1 MTDEIPAINELTRDR
16 IPARRPLA
24 RDESFLARA
33 VRRFRKHRLAQF
45 GLVMLLLLALMA
57 IFAPLITPYVFDGQD
72 AALLGQPTPPS
83 LSHWVGTD
91 QLGRDNFTR
100 ILYGARVSLS
110 VGLSS
115 ALIATLLGTLVGAL
129 AGFFGGWVDSLLMRL
144 TDVVLSIPILPL
156 VIALSGF
163 LRPSLPLLVAIIG
176 GLGWMGTAR
185 LVRGQFLTLK
195 SSDYVEASR
204 ALGGSNPRIMFRHI
218 LPNALGPIV
227 VSTTLAV
234 GSAIILESALSFFGL
249 GVQPP
254 IPTWGNLLTG
264 SSDFL
269 ETAPWLAAFPGLF
282 ILVTVLSV
290 NFLGDGLRDALDPR
304 S

>member
-1 MTDEIPAINELTRDR
+1 MNNQTFNPTISKP
-16 IPARRPLA
+16 

-33 VRRFRKHRLAQF
+33 LRRFRKHRLAQF
-45 GLVMLLLLALMA
+45 GLVMLIILGLAA
-57 IFAPLITPYVFDGQD
+57 IFAPIVSSYSFDAQD
-72 AALLGQPTPPS
+72 AALLGQPTAPNFKH
-83 LSHWVGTD
+83 LLGTD

-100 ILYGARVSLS
+100 ILHGARVSLL

-115 ALIATLLGTLVGAL
+115 ALIATFLGTLIGAL
-129 AGFFGGWVDSLLMRL
+129 AGFYGTWVDSVLMRF

-163 LRPSLPLLVAIIG
+163 LRPSLPLLVLIIG

-185 LVRGQFLTLK
+185 LVRGQFLSLRNA
-195 SSDYVEASR
+195 DYVEASK
-204 ALGGSNPRIMFRHI
+204 ALGGSNSRIMFRHI
-218 LPNALGPIV
+218 LPNAIGPIV

-234 GSAIILESALSFFGL
+234 GGAIILESALSFFGL

-254 IPTWGNLLTG
+254 TPTWGNLLTG

-282 ILVTVLSV
+282 ILITVLSV

-304 S
+304 L

>member
-1 MTDEIPAINELTRDR
+1 MNNPTLNLTSSK
-16 IPARRPLA
+16 A

-45 GLVMLLLLALMA
+45 GLVMLVILGLAA
-57 IFAPLITPYVFDGQD
+57 IFAPIISSYTFDGQD
-72 AALLGQPTPPS
+72 AALLGQPTAPNFKH
-83 LSHWVGTD
+83 LLGTD

-100 ILYGARVSLS
+100 ILHGARVSLS

-115 ALIATLLGTLVGAL
+115 ALIATFLGTLIGAL
-129 AGFFGGWVDSLLMRL
+129 AGFYGAWVDSVLMRF

-163 LRPSLPLLVAIIG
+163 LRPSLPLLVLIIG

-185 LVRGQFLTLK
+185 LVRGQFLSLRNT
-195 SSDYVEASR
+195 DYVEASR
-204 ALGGSNPRIMFRHI
+204 ALGGSNSRIMFRHI
-218 LPNALGPIV
+218 LPNAIGPIV

-234 GSAIILESALSFFGL
+234 GGAIILESALSFFGL

-254 IPTWGNLLTG
+254 TPTWGNLLTG

-282 ILVTVLSV
+282 ILITVLSV

-304 S
+304 L

>member
-1 MTDEIPAINELTRDR
+1 MNNQTFNPTISKP
-16 IPARRPLA
+16 

-33 VRRFRKHRLAQF
+33 LRRFRKHRLAQF
-45 GLVMLLLLALMA
+45 GLVMLIILGLAA
-57 IFAPLITPYVFDGQD
+57 IFAPIVSSYSFDAQD
-72 AALLGQPTPPS
+72 AALLGQPTAPNFKH
-83 LSHWVGTD
+83 LLGTD

-100 ILYGARVSLS
+100 ILHGARVSLL

-115 ALIATLLGTLVGAL
+115 ALIATFLGTLIGAL
-129 AGFFGGWVDSLLMRL
+129 AGFYGTWVDSVLMRF

-163 LRPSLPLLVAIIG
+163 LRPSLPLLVLIIG

-185 LVRGQFLTLK
+185 LVRGQFLSLRNA
-195 SSDYVEASR
+195 DYVEASK
-204 ALGGSNPRIMFRHI
+204 ALGGSNSRIMFRHI
-218 LPNALGPIV
+218 LPNAIGPIV

-234 GSAIILESALSFFGL
+234 GGAIILESALSFFGL

-254 IPTWGNLLTG
+254 TPTWGNLLTG

-282 ILVTVLSV
+282 ILITVLSV

-304 S
+304 I

>member
-1 MTDEIPAINELTRDR
+1 MNNTATSNAPSS
-16 IPARRPLA
+16 
-24 RDESFLARA
+24 DESFLARA
-33 VRRFRKHRLAQF
+33 VRRFKKHKLAQF
-45 GLVMLLLLALMA
+45 GLVMLVILGLAA
-57 IFAPLITPYVFDGQD
+57 IFASQIMPYTFDGQD
-72 AALLGQPTPPS
+72 QALLGQPIPPN
-83 LSHWVGTD
+83 LQHLMGTD

-100 ILYGARVSLS
+100 ILHGARVSLS

-115 ALIATLLGTLVGAL
+115 ALIATFLGTLIGAL
-129 AGFFGGWVDSLLMRL
+129 AGFYGSWVDSLLMRF
-144 TDVVLSIPILPL
+144 TDVVLSIPLLPL

-163 LRPSLPLLVAIIG
+163 LRPSLPLLVLIIG

-185 LVRGQFLTLK
+185 LVRGQFLSLRNT
-195 SSDYVEASR
+195 DYVEASR
-204 ALGGSNPRIMFRHI
+204 ALGGSNARIMFRHI

-234 GSAIILESALSFFGL
+234 GGAIILESALSFFGL

-254 IPTWGNLLTG
+254 TPTWGNLLTG

-269 ETAPWLAAFPGLF
+269 ETAPWLAAYPGLF
-282 ILVTVLSV
+282 ILLTVLSV

-304 S
+304 L

>member
-1 MTDEIPAINELTRDR
+1 MSEVTRVT
-16 IPARRPLA
+16 ILKSSS
-24 RDESFLARA
+24 DESFLARA
-33 VRRFRKHRLAQF
+33 IRRFRKHRLAQF
-45 GLVMLLLLALMA
+45 GLVMLVILALAA
-57 IFAPLITPYVFDGQD
+57 IFAPLITPYTFDGQD
-72 AALLGQPTPPS
+72 PALLGQPTAPNFK
-83 LSHWVGTD
+83 HFMGTD

-100 ILYGARVSLS
+100 ILHGARVSLS

-115 ALIATLLGTLVGAL
+115 ALIATFLGTLIGAL
-129 AGFFGGWVDSLLMRL
+129 AGFYGGWVDSVLMRF

-163 LRPSLPLLVAIIG
+163 LRPSLPMLVLIIG

-185 LVRGQFLTLK
+185 LVRGQFLSLRNT
-195 SSDYVEASR
+195 DYVEASR
-204 ALGGSNPRIMFRHI
+204 ALGGSNGRIMFRHI

-234 GSAIILESALSFFGL
+234 GGAIILESALSFFGL

-254 IPTWGNLLTG
+254 TPTWGNLLTG

-282 ILVTVLSV
+282 ILLTVLSV

-304 S
+304 L

>member
-1 MTDEIPAINELTRDR
+1 MTKT
-16 IPARRPLA
+16 ARVS
-24 RDESFLARA
+24 DESFLGRA
-33 VRRFRKHRLAQF
+33 LRRFRRHRLAQV
-45 GLVMLLLLALMA
+45 GLVILVVLGLAA
-57 IFAPLITPYVFDGQD
+57 VFAPFITSYQFDAQD
-72 AALLGQPTPPS
+72 AVLLGTPTPPK
-83 LSHWVGTD
+83 LAHLMGTD

-115 ALIATLLGTLVGAL
+115 ALIATFLGTLIGAL
-129 AGFFGGWVDSLLMRL
+129 AGFFGSWVDALLMRL

-163 LRPSLPLLVAIIG
+163 LRPNLWVLVLIIG

-185 LVRGQFLTLK
+185 LVRGQFLSLRTTE
-195 SSDYVEASR
+195 YVEATR
-204 ALGGSNPRIMFRHI
+204 ALGGSNLRIMFRHI
-218 LPNALGPIV
+218 LPNTLGPIV

-254 IPTWGNLLTG
+254 TPTWGNLLTG

-282 ILVTVLSV
+282 ILITVLSV

-304 S
+304 L